1 MCRCASWCA
10 CCNLLVRWVGCPW
23 LPARRADWSA
33 APRLPTAQ
41 CAWLGS
47 SLSIGPWRAMLPR
60 LLLWSVAAVP
70 VGSCL
75 GDCEPLRVRSLVHVD
90 VTSRSWMRA
99 LVSLGWTTR
108 SVALTAPQ
116 GVRTCFTGRLVIV
129 TGATV
134 STTLLR
140 YIAVGDWALVR
151 RYRSSMQ
158 LLRSTAPFHPT
169 TVTVPSLGRVCDT
182 RMPGDTAGHREQLGQ
197 GGSPVGGADRA
208 SSPTGTCRTQ
218 AQRGSARQQ
227 RRQV

>member
-47 SLSIGPWRAMLPR
+47 SLSIAPWRAMLPR

-116 GVRTCFTGRLVIV
+116 GVRTRFTGRLVIV

-134 STTLLR
+134 STTLLLHT
-140 YIAVGDWALVR
+140 AVGDWAWMRLG
-151 RYRSSMQ
+151 RSNMQ
-158 LLRSTAPFHPT
+158 LLRTAASFHCPVVSSVGWGCPCRDVACSSVIRLMLLGSTGVSLRAHRA
-169 TVTVPSLGRVCDT
+169 VTRLLVSGRGCGCVRLLC
-182 RMPGDTAGHREQLGQ
+182 
-197 GGSPVGGADRA
+197 S
-208 SSPTGTCRTQ
+208 CR
-218 AQRGSARQQ
+218 
-227 RRQV
+227 